1 MSGLPTTALV
11 TRAAS
16 PRAVRSYIEFRSGID
31 QRVLRVF
38 ASKALRR
45 SLRDGGKVNLEVLW
59 GHTAK
64 ALAAPQGRVD
74 QPALKPSDIH
84 RAIMQGLPGEA
95 LYVSSAMAFDSMG
108 RRRPGVKLYRARAW
122 RGGPVQFDP
131 LDAAASV
138 AGPKGWRFND
148 LSTEILYTAEVEALA
163 ILEVAVRPGW
173 ETIQQ
178 VLVATIEIPDGA
190 VVSLEDL
197 GIVLPRNWNARPVA
211 DDSRVV
217 AREFLSAVG
226 RMPAGSAR
234 PAGLRVPSVRMRAL
248 RG

>member
-1 MSGLPTTALV
+1 
-11 TRAAS
+11 
-16 PRAVRSYIEFRSGID
+16 
-31 QRVLRVF
+31 
-38 ASKALRR
+38 
-45 SLRDGGKVNLEVLW
+45 
-59 GHTAK
+59 
-64 ALAAPQGRVD
+64 
-74 QPALKPSDIH
+74 
-84 RAIMQGLPGEA
+84 
-95 LYVSSAMAFDSMG
+95 
-108 RRRPGVKLYRARAW
+108 VKLYRARAW

-234 PAGLRVPSVRMRAL
+234 PAGLRVPSVLSSTDFNVLLAPARKREFKASITGRIPFKTL
-248 RG
+248 RGTGS